1 MRTTRNTTEKARVYS
16 SWRTKADSNRSW
28 AGSPPVC
35 RHRSR
40 SLGASSSPL
49 ARISHTS
56 AWGLIVAT
64 AKSIEEGSTDSF
76 GTSFSDAAEKV
87 LTGAQ
92 QIGEE
97 YGPQL
102 VVGVTTIVVGGAIR
116 GDLDK
121 NG

>member
-1 MRTTRNTTEKARVYS
+1 M
-16 SWRTKADSNRSW
+16 ADKSGFQSFMGW
-28 AGSPPVC
+28 VAAGLSAPVAIA
-35 RHRSR
+35 
-40 SLGASSSPL
+40 G
-49 ARISHTS
+49 
-56 AWGLIVAT
+56 GLIVAT